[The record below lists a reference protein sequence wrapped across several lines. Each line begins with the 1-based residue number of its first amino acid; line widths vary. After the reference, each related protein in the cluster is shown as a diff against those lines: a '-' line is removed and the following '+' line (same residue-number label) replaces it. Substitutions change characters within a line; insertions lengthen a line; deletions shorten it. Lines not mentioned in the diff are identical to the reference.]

1 MAKKKETKSKT
12 KDKKTKKKIKD
23 IKIETIEIEDK
34 PKETKSRRI
43 WKRVINLLFIIAV
56 IVIIMVTTDYIRVT
70 KFEYTPVFAIKTLEL
85 KDGGT
90 TEYMGLGYK
99 VIDYNQIQ
107 GRRDIE
113 IGLWNLKRNSD
124 PIDISDVDLAIEF
137 TNDEVKA
144 YKKYFKK
151 FLRLKSTLIE
161 SSEKE
166 NIITLRYTDED
177 GKYTLDTI
185 CKLVPEQTNIS
196 SFEKDKEITVIGTV
210 KNYVGATK
218 DNNKQIYIK
227 NCIAQQ

>member
-1 MAKKKETKSKT
+1 MSKN
-12 KDKKTKKKIKD
+12 
-23 IKIETIEIEDK
+23 
-34 PKETKSRRI
+34 I
-43 WKRVINLLFIIAV
+43 WKRIINIVFSIIIIIIAM
-56 IVIIMVTTDYIRVT
+56 IVTDYVRVT
-70 KFEYTPVFAIKTLEL
+70 KFEYTPIFAVKTLEL

-113 IGLWNLKRNSD
+113 MGLWNMKRNSS
-124 PIDISDVDLAIEF
+124 PIDLSDVDLAIEF
-137 TNDEVKA
+137 TTDEVVA
-144 YKKYFKK
+144 YKKYYKEFV
-151 FLRLKSTLIE
+151 RIKSTLV
-161 SSEKE
+161 EKNE
-166 NIITLRYTDED
+166 KDNILTLRYTDED

-196 SFEKDKEITVIGTV
+196 SFEKDKEITIIGTV

-218 DNNKQIYIK
+218 KKNKQIYIK